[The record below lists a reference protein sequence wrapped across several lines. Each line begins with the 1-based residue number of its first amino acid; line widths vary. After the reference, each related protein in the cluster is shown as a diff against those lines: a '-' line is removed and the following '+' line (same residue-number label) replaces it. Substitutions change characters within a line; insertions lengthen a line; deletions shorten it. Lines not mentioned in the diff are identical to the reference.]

1 MNAIDTQG
9 LGKDYGDVTAVGAID
24 LSVPTGQVTAVLG
37 PNGAGKT
44 TTIEMLLGLRRP
56 TRGRVRVL
64 GGDPRSPAVR
74 ARVGAMLQD
83 TDAPESL
90 TVREMVDLV
99 ASYYPSRLPVEE
111 VLARADLAA
120 RADRRVTQLS
130 GGQRQRL
137 SFALTIA
144 GDPDLLFLDEPTA
157 ALDVGA
163 RREFWQQVSGFASL
177 GKTILFST
185 HNLAEADE
193 FAERVVVIAAGAVV
207 AEGSPAQI
215 KQLVAGRTV
224 TLRTDAPEGWLRRL
238 PGVREVTRP
247 ETAGVV
253 DGAPATASRALRLH
267 VVEAEP
273 VLRAVF
279 AAGHDVTDLTVAEAS
294 LEDAFVHLT
303 GAAPDPT
310 HDRPASPA
318 AYPQE
323 ALR

>member
-56 TRGRVRVL
+56 TRGSVRVL

-120 RADRRVTQLS
+120 RADRRVTS
-130 GGQRQRL
+130 
-137 SFALTIA
+137 S
-144 GDPDLLFLDEPTA
+144 
-157 ALDVGA
+157 
-163 RREFWQQVSGFASL
+163 
-177 GKTILFST
+177 
-185 HNLAEADE
+185 
-193 FAERVVVIAAGAVV
+193 AAG
-207 AEGSPAQI
+207 S
-215 KQLVAGRTV
+215 
-224 TLRTDAPEGWLRRL
+224 
-238 PGVREVTRP
+238 
-247 ETAGVV
+247 
-253 DGAPATASRALRLH
+253 ASGCRSR
-267 VVEAEP
+267 
-273 VLRAVF
+273 
-279 AAGHDVTDLTVAEAS
+279 
-294 LEDAFVHLT
+294 
-303 GAAPDPT
+303 
-310 HDRPASPA
+310 
-318 AYPQE
+318 
-323 ALR
+323 